1 MRGGDP
7 GGLPHILRPALSA
20 MPHLLFVC
28 HGTVARSPA
37 VPDEG
42 VRDPHLRGIHA
53 ARATVQ
59 RLERGVATILP
70 LLAP

>member
-1 MRGGDP
+1 
-7 GGLPHILRPALSA
+7 
-20 MPHLLFVC
+20 MPHLLFDC

-59 RLERGVATILP
+59 RLERDVATILP